1 MRRTNGEFES
11 YRMEKCDFVRIAFFL
26 LYKYLQIF
34 VDLFDFFKLHVNSR
48 VKLLDFQMQML

>member
-11 YRMEKCDFVRIAFFL
+11 CRTKKCDFVRIAFFL